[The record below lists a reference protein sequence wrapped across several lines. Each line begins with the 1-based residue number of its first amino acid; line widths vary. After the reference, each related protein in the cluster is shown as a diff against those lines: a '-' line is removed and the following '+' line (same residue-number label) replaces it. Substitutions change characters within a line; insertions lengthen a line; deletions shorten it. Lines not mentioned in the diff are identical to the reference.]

1 MQDTFVISDHV
12 KIKKP
17 RSVPK
22 GDSSPGFSSLWILW
36 HVNYQSIFPPVNIL
50 LSSTLKTDEMGAGV
64 VKLEHDG
71 SGTRIHINPGGRS
84 TAHMGTNNPGQ
95 CQDCGAVIP
104 AIVKQVQTV

>member
-1 MQDTFVISDHV
+1 
-12 KIKKP
+12 
-17 RSVPK
+17 
-22 GDSSPGFSSLWILW
+22 
-36 HVNYQSIFPPVNIL
+36 
-50 LSSTLKTDEMGAGV
+50 MGAGV